1 MIDKNKIIAHRGL
14 HNNYIVENTLLAF
27 LKAVEKDYAV
37 ELDIRLLKDGTVV
50 VYHDIDLKR
59 LTGINKLIESCTLKD
74 ISNIKINEKYYIPTL
89 EQVLK
94 LINGKVPIYIDVK
107 GNIGNYKLEEKLL
120 DLLKEYRGEIF
131 IQSFNP
137 KTIRWLRKK
146 EPKYK
151 YGLITLSYPQYNIL
165 KKIFIHLQVD
175 FIACYLE
182 NVSNKRL
189 QKLRK
194 NKILIGWTIKKQ
206 SEFEKY
212 DPFVDKIICENI

>member
-37 ELDIRLLKDGTVV
+37 ELDIRLLKDGIVV
-50 VYHDIDLKR
+50 VYHDINLKR
-59 LTGINKLIESCTLKD
+59 LTGINKVIESCTLKD
-74 ISNIKINEKYYIPTL
+74 ISNIKINDKYCIPTL

-146 EPKYK
+146 E
-151 YGLITLSYPQYNIL
+151 LSINM
-165 KKIFIHLQVD
+165 
-175 FIACYLE
+175 
-182 NVSNKRL
+182 
-189 QKLRK
+189 
-194 NKILIGWTIKKQ
+194 G
-206 SEFEKY
+206 
-212 DPFVDKIICENI
+212 

>member
-50 VYHDIDLKR
+50 VYHDINLKR

-74 ISNIKINEKYYIPTL
+74 ILNIKINDKYCIPTL
-89 EQVLK
+89 DQVLK

-120 DLLKEYRGEIF
+120 DLLKKYRGKIF

-146 EPKYK
+146 EPRYK
-151 YGLITLSYPQYNIL
+151 YGLITFSYPQYNIL

-182 NVSNKRL
+182 NVSNKRF

-194 NKILIGWTIKKQ
+194 NKTLIGWTIKKQ
-206 SEFEKY
+206 SEFKKY
-212 DPFVDKIICENI
+212 DSFVDKFICENI

>member
-37 ELDIRLLKDGTVV
+37 ELDIRLLKDGIVV
-50 VYHDIDLKR
+50 VYHDINLKR

-74 ISNIKINEKYYIPTL
+74 ILNIKINDKYCIPTL

-120 DLLKEYRGEIF
+120 YLLKEYRGEIF

-151 YGLITLSYPQYNIL
+151 YGLITFSYPQYNIL
-165 KKIFIHLQVD
+165 RKIFIHLQVD

-189 QKLRK
+189 QNLRK
-194 NKILIGWTIKKQ
+194 NKTLIGWTIKKQ

-212 DPFVDKIICENI
+212 DPFVDKLICENI

>member
-74 ISNIKINEKYYIPTL
+74 ISNIKINDKYCIPTL

-151 YGLITLSYPQYNIL
+151 YGLITFSYPQYNIL

-206 SEFEKY
+206 SEFKKY
-212 DPFVDKIICENI
+212 DPFVDKFICENI

>member
-37 ELDIRLLKDGTVV
+37 ELDIRLLKDGIVV
-50 VYHDIDLKR
+50 VYHDINLKR
-59 LTGINKLIESCTLKD
+59 LTGINKVIESCTLKD

-151 YGLITLSYPQYNIL
+151 YGLITFSYPQYNIL

-182 NVSNKRL
+182 NVSNKRF

-194 NKILIGWTIKKQ
+194 NKTLIGWTIKKQ
-206 SEFEKY
+206 SEFKKY
-212 DPFVDKIICENI
+212 DPFVDKFICENI

>member
-50 VYHDIDLKR
+50 VYHDINLKR
-59 LTGINKLIESCTLKD
+59 LTGINKVIESCTLKD

-165 KKIFIHLQVD
+165 KKMFIHLQVD

-182 NVSNKRL
+182 NVSNKRF

-194 NKILIGWTIKKQ
+194 NKTLIGWTIKKQ
-206 SEFEKY
+206 SEFKKY
-212 DPFVDKIICENI
+212 DPFVDKFICENI

>member
-50 VYHDIDLKR
+50 VYHDINLKR
-59 LTGINKLIESCTLKD
+59 LTGINKVIESCTLKD

-151 YGLITLSYPQYNIL
+151 YGLITFSYPQYNIL

-182 NVSNKRL
+182 NVSNKRF

-194 NKILIGWTIKKQ
+194 NKTLIGWTIKKQ
-206 SEFEKY
+206 SEFKKY
-212 DPFVDKIICENI
+212 DSFVDKFICENI

>member
-50 VYHDIDLKR
+50 VYHDINLKR

-74 ISNIKINEKYYIPTL
+74 ISNIKINDKYCIPTL

-120 DLLKEYRGEIF
+120 DLLKEYRGEVF

-146 EPKYK
+146 ESKYK
-151 YGLITLSYPQYNIL
+151 YGLITFSYPQYNIL
-165 KKIFIHLQVD
+165 KKIFIHLQLD

-194 NKILIGWTIKKQ
+194 NKTLIGWTIKKK

-212 DPFVDKIICENI
+212 DSFVDKFICENI

>member
-27 LKAVEKDYAV
+27 LKAVEEDYAV

-74 ISNIKINEKYYIPTL
+74 ISNIKINDKYCIPTL

-94 LINGKVPIYIDVK
+94 LINGKIPIYIDVK

-151 YGLITLSYPQYNIL
+151 YGLITFSYPQYNIL

-194 NKILIGWTIKKQ
+194 NKTLIVWTIKKQ
-206 SEFEKY
+206 SEFKKY
-212 DPFVDKIICENI
+212 DPFVDKFICENI

>member
-50 VYHDIDLKR
+50 VQHDIDLKR

-94 LINGKVPIYIDVK
+94 LINHERSILNSNDIIDSNEDIVIPVL
-107 GNIGNYKLEEKLL
+107 NEKWIEIIQ
-120 DLLKEYRGEIF
+120 KEH
-131 IQSFNP
+131 
-137 KTIRWLRKK
+137 KK
-146 EPKYK
+146 
-151 YGLITLSYPQYNIL
+151 
-165 KKIFIHLQVD
+165 
-175 FIACYLE
+175 
-182 NVSNKRL
+182 
-189 QKLRK
+189 
-194 NKILIGWTIKKQ
+194 
-206 SEFEKY
+206 
-212 DPFVDKIICENI
+212 

>member
-37 ELDIRLLKDGTVV
+37 ELDIRLLKDGIVV
-50 VYHDIDLKR
+50 VYHDINLKR

-151 YGLITLSYPQYNIL
+151 YGLITFSYPQYNIL
-165 KKIFIHLQVD
+165 RKIFIHLQVD

-189 QKLRK
+189 QNLRK
-194 NKILIGWTIKKQ
+194 NKTLIGWTIKKQ
-206 SEFEKY
+206 LEFEKY
-212 DPFVDKIICENI
+212 DSFVDKFICENI

>member
-50 VYHDIDLKR
+50 VYHDINLKR
-59 LTGINKLIESCTLKD
+59 LTGINKVIESCTLKD

-120 DLLKEYRGEIF
+120 DLLKKYRGKIF

-146 EPKYK
+146 EPRYK
-151 YGLITLSYPQYNIL
+151 YGLITFSYPQYNIL

-175 FIACYLE
+175 FIACHLE
-182 NVSNKRL
+182 NVSNKIL

-194 NKILIGWTIKKQ
+194 NKTLIGWTIKKQ
-206 SEFEKY
+206 SEFKKY
-212 DPFVDKIICENI
+212 DSFVDKFICENI

>member
-74 ISNIKINEKYYIPTL
+74 ILNIKINDKYCIPTL

-94 LINGKVPIYIDVK
+94 LINGKIPIYIDVK

-151 YGLITLSYPQYNIL
+151 YGLITFSYPQYNIL

-182 NVSNKRL
+182 NVSNKRF

-194 NKILIGWTIKKQ
+194 NKTLIGWTIKKQ
-206 SEFEKY
+206 SEFKKY
-212 DPFVDKIICENI
+212 DPFVDKFICENI

>member
-74 ISNIKINEKYYIPTL
+74 ISNIKINDKYCIPTL

-120 DLLKEYRGEIF
+120 YLLKEYRGEIF

-151 YGLITLSYPQYNIL
+151 YGLITFSYPQYNIL
-165 KKIFIHLQVD
+165 RKIFIHLQVD

-189 QKLRK
+189 QNLRK
-194 NKILIGWTIKKQ
+194 NKTLIGWTIKKQ
-206 SEFEKY
+206 SEFKKY
-212 DPFVDKIICENI
+212 NPFVDKFICENI

>member
-74 ISNIKINEKYYIPTL
+74 ISNIKINDKYCIPTL

-146 EPKYK
+146 EPNYK

-206 SEFEKY
+206 SEFKKY
-212 DPFVDKIICENI
+212 DPFVDKFICENI

>member
-212 DPFVDKIICENI
+212 DPFVDKFICENI

>member
-37 ELDIRLLKDGTVV
+37 ELDIRLLKDGIVV
-50 VYHDIDLKR
+50 VYHDINLKR

-120 DLLKEYRGEIF
+120 YLLKEYRGEIF

-151 YGLITLSYPQYNIL
+151 YGLITFSYPQYNIL
-165 KKIFIHLQVD
+165 RKIFIHLQVD

-189 QKLRK
+189 QNLRK
-194 NKILIGWTIKKQ
+194 NKTLIGWTIKKQ
-206 SEFEKY
+206 SEFKKY
-212 DPFVDKIICENI
+212 DPFVDKFICENI

>member
-74 ISNIKINEKYYIPTL
+74 ISNIKINDKYCIPTL

-151 YGLITLSYPQYNIL
+151 YGLITFSYPQYNIL
-165 KKIFIHLQVD
+165 RKIFIHLQVD

-182 NVSNKRL
+182 NVSNKRF

-206 SEFEKY
+206 SEFKKY
-212 DPFVDKIICENI
+212 EPFVDKFICENI

>member
-37 ELDIRLLKDGTVV
+37 ELDIRLLKDDTVV
-50 VYHDIDLKR
+50 VYHDINLKR

-74 ISNIKINEKYYIPTL
+74 ILNIKINDKYCIPTL

-120 DLLKEYRGEIF
+120 DSLKEYRGEIF

-146 EPKYK
+146 EPRYK
-151 YGLITLSYPQYNIL
+151 YGLITFSYPQYNIL

-212 DPFVDKIICENI
+212 AQMKK

>member
-1 MIDKNKIIAHRGL
+1 MIDKNKIITHRGL
-14 HNNYIVENTLLAF
+14 HNGYIVENTLLAF

-50 VYHDIDLKR
+50 VYHDINLKR

-74 ISNIKINEKYYIPTL
+74 ISNIKINGKYYIPTL

-120 DLLKEYRGEIF
+120 DLLKEYRGAIF

-151 YGLITLSYPQYNIL
+151 YGLITFNYPQYNIL

-175 FIACYLE
+175 FITCHLKNVYNKKSKNLE
-182 NVSNKRL
+182 RTK
-189 QKLRK
+189 
-194 NKILIGWTIKKQ
+194 
-206 SEFEKY
+206 
-212 DPFVDKIICENI
+212 C